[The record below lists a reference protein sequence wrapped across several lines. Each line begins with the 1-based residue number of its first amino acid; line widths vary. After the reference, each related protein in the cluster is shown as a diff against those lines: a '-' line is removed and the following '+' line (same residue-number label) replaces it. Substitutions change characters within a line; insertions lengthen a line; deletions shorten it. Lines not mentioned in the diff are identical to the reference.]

1 MEYKNLQNI
10 QIEKL
15 HKTFLDAFSDYTVN
29 MDLSVDKF
37 NSNLKR
43 KGFSPEI
50 SIGAFENGNLVGFIL
65 NGLRNI
71 NGKLIAYDIGTGV
84 KIDFRRQKI
93 TTNMFVYVK
102 KILKDKKIDKYI
114 LEVITTN
121 ISALNF
127 YKKEGFRIKRKF
139 NCFELNKKKFNFYY
153 KYKVENLENLDL
165 KPLSVF
171 WDFTPSWQN
180 SIDSINNISK
190 DFVYSVV
197 YSNKEIVSYGIINKN
212 TGDIPEIAVNKNFRN
227 QNIGISILSNLIENT
242 NSNIITINNIDDK
255 STITMN
261 FLTKLGFENTVSQYE
276 MILII

>member
-29 MDLSVDKF
+29 MDLSVEKF

-127 YKKEGFRIKRKF
+127 YKKERFRIKRKF

-190 DFVYSVV
+190 DFIYSVV

>member
-15 HKTFLDAFSDYTVN
+15 HETFLDAFSDYTVN

>member
-127 YKKEGFRIKRKF
+127 YKKERFRIKRKF

-190 DFVYSVV
+190 DFIYSVV